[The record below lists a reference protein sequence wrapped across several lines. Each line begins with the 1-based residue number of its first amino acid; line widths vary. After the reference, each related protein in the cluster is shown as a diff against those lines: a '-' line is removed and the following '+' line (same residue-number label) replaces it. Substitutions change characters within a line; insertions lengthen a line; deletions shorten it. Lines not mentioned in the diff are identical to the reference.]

1 MKMNRLGRTD
11 IEVSALCLGTMTWG
25 TQNTADDACNQIAAC
40 EEAGLNF
47 MDTAEMYPVTP
58 LSKETQGDTE
68 RCIGEWVK
76 RGGNRDKWVIA
87 TKVSGSGYTNVR
99 DGAPI
104 SKATMTAALEASLK
118 SMITDYVDL
127 YQLHWPNRGS
137 YMFRQ
142 NWNYNPTGQNTA
154 DVRAHMEEVLDFA
167 DELVKAGKIRAIGL
181 SNESCWGAMQ
191 WVRMSE
197 EKGLPRMASVQNEYS
212 MLCRL
217 FDTDMAEMA
226 HHEHVGL
233 LSFSPLATG
242 YLTGKYRNGAVPEG
256 SRRDIQAHRDSRG
269 TDRCHEAVEAY
280 LALATR
286 HGLNLTQ
293 MSLAFCI
300 QRPFMTSTIFGAT
313 KMDQLEE
320 ILGAKDLVL
329 SDEVMA
335 EINQINRAIPM
346 PY

>member
-25 TQNTADDACNQIAAC
+25 TQNTANDACDQIARC

-58 LSKETQGDTE
+58 ISAETQGDTE

-87 TKVSGSGYTNVR
+87 TKVSGAGLRHVR
-99 DGAPI
+99 GGEPI
-104 SKATMTAALEASLK
+104 SPTTMDAALEQSLK
-118 SMITDYVDL
+118 SMNTDYVDL

-142 NWNYNPTGQNTA
+142 NWNYDPTKQDKAEALT
-154 DVRAHMEEVLDFA
+154 HMEAVLDWA
-167 DELVKAGKIRAIGL
+167 EARIKEGKIRAIGL
-181 SNESCWGAMQ
+181 SNESCWGIMN
-191 WVRMSE
+191 WVRLAE
-197 EKGLPRMASVQNEYS
+197 DKGLPRVASVQNEYS
-212 MLCRL
+212 MLCRM
-217 FDTDMAEMA
+217 FDTDMAEMT
-226 HHEHVGL
+226 HHEDVGL

-242 YLTGKYRNGAVPEG
+242 YLTGKYQNGNVPAG
-256 SRRDIQAHRDSRG
+256 SRRDIQAHRDQRG
-269 TDRCHEAVEAY
+269 TERCFEAVDAY
-280 LALATR
+280 QALADK
-286 HGLNLTQ
+286 HGLNLAQ
-293 MSLAFCI
+293 MSLAFCM

-335 EINQINRAIPM
+335 EINQVHQRIPY
-346 PY
+346 PF